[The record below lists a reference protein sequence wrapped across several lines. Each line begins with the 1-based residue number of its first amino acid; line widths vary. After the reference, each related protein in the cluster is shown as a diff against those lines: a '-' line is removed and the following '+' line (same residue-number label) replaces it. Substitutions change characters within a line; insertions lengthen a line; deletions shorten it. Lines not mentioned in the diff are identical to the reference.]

1 MADGF
6 VLPPGAGHRIRGAG
20 MTLKVGAEQSGR
32 WSAFEAEVAPGF
44 DVGAHRHAEAEEI
57 FYLLEGELDLLA
69 FEPRTTA
76 PGDWTAW
83 ESAGGA
89 RVVRGGPGSLM
100 FVPAGCPH
108 AFTNPGAAPAR
119 MLFLV
124 TPAGHE
130 LYLEGIAELLS
141 RPGPPD
147 QAAIIELRARYDIE
161 QLTSMIPDRRQ
172 GGRLQG
178 VLELTVPHQAE
189 ARRPAGYGAV
199 VGDQHHG
206 QAAAVPQVLEQG
218 DDLVR
223 PRGQGPSWG
232 PRRRRRGAGPGCGA
246 VPRARSGRSPRRPA
260 GPAAPP
266 RAGSRRSC
274 GRPRPGR

>member
-1 MADGF
+1 MTDGF

-20 MTLKVGAEQSGR
+20 MTLKVSAEHSAR

-44 DVGAHRHAEAEEI
+44 DVGAHRHVEAEEI

-76 PGDWTAW
+76 LGDWTAW

-130 LYLEGIAELLS
+130 QYLEGIAELLG

-161 QLTSMIPDRRQ
+161 QLTSMIPDRR
-172 GGRLQG
+172 R
-178 VLELTVPHQAE
+178 A
-189 ARRPAGYGAV
+189 AGT
-199 VGDQHHG
+199 Q
-206 QAAAVPQVLEQG
+206 
-218 DDLVR
+218 
-223 PRGQGPSWG
+223 
-232 PRRRRRGAGPGCGA
+232 
-246 VPRARSGRSPRRPA
+246 
-260 GPAAPP
+260 
-266 RAGSRRSC
+266 
-274 GRPRPGR
+274 

>member
-6 VLPPGAGHRIRGAG
+6 VLPPGAGQRIHGAG

-89 RVVRGGPGSLM
+89 QVVRGGPGSLM

-108 AFTNPGAAPAR
+108 AFTNPGASPAR

-130 LYLEGIAELLS
+130 QYLEGIAKLLS
-141 RPGPPD
+141 HPGPPD

-161 QLTSMIPDRRQ
+161 QLTSMIPDRR
-172 GGRLQG
+172 R
-178 VLELTVPHQAE
+178 TASH
-189 ARRPAGYGAV
+189 
-199 VGDQHHG
+199 
-206 QAAAVPQVLEQG
+206 
-218 DDLVR
+218 
-223 PRGQGPSWG
+223 
-232 PRRRRRGAGPGCGA
+232 
-246 VPRARSGRSPRRPA
+246 
-260 GPAAPP
+260 
-266 RAGSRRSC
+266 
-274 GRPRPGR
+274 

>member
-1 MADGF
+1 MADGL
-6 VLPPGAGHRIRGAG
+6 VLPPGAGHRIQGAG

-100 FVPAGCPH
+100 YRAGRCPH
-108 AFTNPGAAPAR
+108 AFTNPGTAPAR

-124 TPAGHE
+124 TPSGHE
-130 LYLEGIAELLS
+130 QYLEGIAELLS
-141 RPGPPD
+141 HPGPPD

-161 QLTSMIPDRRQ
+161 QLTSMIPDRRRGSRRSTTTWQ
-172 GGRLQG
+172 RRRARGLRG
-178 VLELTVPHQAE
+178 VLELAVSHQAE
-189 ARRPAGYGAV
+189 ARRPAGHGAV

-206 QAAAVPQVLEQG
+206 QAAA
-218 DDLVR
+218 
-223 PRGQGPSWG
+223 
-232 PRRRRRGAGPGCGA
+232 
-246 VPRARSGRSPRRPA
+246 
-260 GPAAPP
+260 AP
-266 RAGSRRSC
+266 
-274 GRPRPGR
+274 

>member
-1 MADGF
+1 MADGL
-6 VLPPGAGHRIRGAG
+6 VLPPGAGHRIQGAG

-89 RVVRGGPGSLM
+89 TGCPRRPGQPHVSC
-100 FVPAGCPH
+100 PAGCPH
-108 AFTNPGAAPAR
+108 AFTNPGTAPAR

-124 TPAGHE
+124 TPSGHE
-130 LYLEGIAELLS
+130 QYLEGVAELLS
-141 RPGPPD
+141 QPGPPD

-161 QLTSMIPDRRQ
+161 QLTSMIPDRRRVASQ
-172 GGRLQG
+172 
-178 VLELTVPHQAE
+178 
-189 ARRPAGYGAV
+189 
-199 VGDQHHG
+199 
-206 QAAAVPQVLEQG
+206 
-218 DDLVR
+218 
-223 PRGQGPSWG
+223 
-232 PRRRRRGAGPGCGA
+232 
-246 VPRARSGRSPRRPA
+246 
-260 GPAAPP
+260 
-266 RAGSRRSC
+266 
-274 GRPRPGR
+274 